1 MLFSYVA
8 SNIELYCLEQAIE
21 IFLRQEL
28 KVMLANLWDLI
39 ANDCG
44 FILCVLYSS
53 PQMHVKTFHINYE
66 VVMSK

>member
-1 MLFSYVA
+1 MLFIYVA
-8 SNIELYCLEQAIE
+8 SNIELYCLERALE

-28 KVMLANLWDLI
+28 KVMLTNLWDLI

-44 FILCVLYSS
+44 FILCLLYSS
-53 PQMHVKTFHINYE
+53 PQMHIETFNRTFE